1 MFGPCFFAASVAL
14 DGWCSLIWLHRDSP
28 HLFGIDNCFLSVDMQ
43 NKPCSVPS
51 SVGTKG
57 LECSPS
63 TPTMNSYFYKF
74 MINLLKRFSSERK
87 LLEVRG
93 AFIIRSVLGASLLP
107 QPRVSSSRH
116 ARGRGSHGLSAR
128 PVCDGCRKRE
138 KPGEEAEKRGLR
150 GRKKPRR
157 EGDAG
162 SLEGQEAGRSL
173 LSAAGSGRGVASKET
188 GEPQG
193 ESGHP
198 GGGQR
203 IDSQEE
209 TEGQRTGRHS
219 PCLLGRTTQGFL
231 VVVGVATPCFPELEE
246 GRACP
251 L

>member
-1 MFGPCFFAASVAL
+1 M
-14 DGWCSLIWLHRDSP
+14 
-28 HLFGIDNCFLSVDMQ
+28 
-43 NKPCSVPS
+43 
-51 SVGTKG
+51 
-57 LECSPS
+57 
-63 TPTMNSYFYKF
+63 
-74 MINLLKRFSSERK
+74 
-87 LLEVRG
+87 
-93 AFIIRSVLGASLLP
+93 
-107 QPRVSSSRH
+107 
-116 ARGRGSHGLSAR
+116 
-128 PVCDGCRKRE
+128 CDGCRKRE

-246 GRACP
+246 GRVP
-251 L
+251 IGWS

>member
-1 MFGPCFFAASVAL
+1 MARTWGPGQESGRGRSLIV
-14 DGWCSLIWLHRDSP
+14 GTPRLIWLHRDSP

-93 AFIIRSVLGASLLP
+93 AFIIRSVPGASLLP
-107 QPRVSSSRH
+107 QPRVSSSRR

-150 GRKKPRR
+150 PPEQLAPLYTYSEVHNAPVSR
-157 EGDAG
+157 A
-162 SLEGQEAGRSL
+162 
-173 LSAAGSGRGVASKET
+173 V
-188 GEPQG
+188 QG
-193 ESGHP
+193 
-198 GGGQR
+198 
-203 IDSQEE
+203 
-209 TEGQRTGRHS
+209 
-219 PCLLGRTTQGFL
+219 CTQGL
-231 VVVGVATPCFPELEE
+231 QG
-246 GRACP
+246 
-251 L
+251 